1 MSCYQFKDL
10 TVATMIT
17 RVSYDLFSFFFYIFH
32 HQADC
37 NFFSKCDCQYRPKF
51 QVRADVKGQCRY
63 TCEIKWL
70 ELSSGGNME
79 HILPSGIDRVFLLHA
94 RLAKVA
100 KRFESSQVDISS
112 QV

>member
-1 MSCYQFKDL
+1 MFNAEPRQDL
-10 TVATMIT
+10 SSNINF
-17 RVSYDLFSFFFYIFH
+17 RVTFDCAKALWRISRSF
-32 HQADC
+32 DEEPTW
-37 NFFSKCDCQYRPKF
+37 N
-51 QVRADVKGQCRY
+51 RALIHAKQRS
-63 TCEIKWL
+63 EIKWL